1 MKMKAFATIL
11 ALTLLSLATAQKLSA
26 QTAGQSASGTY
37 QFSFEDGYTKTLDF
51 AAETLDGKTSGQMSL
66 TDEASFTI
74 QDVDG
79 TGVKEV
85 TYPGFYLK
93 ADFDGMVVN
102 QNQAVMSGTVRDS
115 SVREFIGQRVL
126 LTVEDNGDNTR
137 VPDKLTWGIYE
148 PVVRN
153 WTPSDAEL
161 KEDPGVGLRWWATDA
176 EVRDDKGYEMPRS
189 EVFDAQTYP
198 VASYAFA
205 DIAKGAGDIK
215 VQS

>member
-11 ALTLLSLATAQKLSA
+11 ALTLLSLASTQKLSA
-26 QTAGQSASGTY
+26 QTAVQSASGSY

-51 AAETLDGKTSGQMSL
+51 DAQNLDGKTSGQMTL
-66 TDEASFTI
+66 TDEASFTV

-85 TYPGFYLK
+85 TYPGFYVK
-93 ADFDGMVVN
+93 ADFDGLVVN
-102 QNQAVMSGTVRDS
+102 QNQAVISGTVRDS

-137 VPDKLTWGIYE
+137 VPDKLTWGIYQ
-148 PVVRN
+148 PVVRD
-153 WTPSDAEL
+153 WTPSDAEW

-176 EVRDDKGYEMPRS
+176 EVKDDRGYQMPRS
-189 EVFDAQTYP
+189 EVFDTQTYP
-198 VASYAFA
+198 VASYDFA
-205 DIAKGAGDIK
+205 DIAKGSGDIK

>member
-26 QTAGQSASGTY
+26 QTSVQSASGTY
-37 QFSFEDGYTKTLDF
+37 QFSFDDGYTKTLDF
-51 AAETLDGKTSGQMSL
+51 DAQNLDGRTSGQMTL
-66 TDEASFTI
+66 TDEAKFTI

-85 TYPGFYLK
+85 TYPGFYVK
-93 ADFDGMVVN
+93 ADFDGLVVN
-102 QNQAVMSGTVRDS
+102 QNQAVMSGIVRDS

-137 VPDKLTWGIYE
+137 VPDKLTWGIYQ
-148 PVVRN
+148 PVVRD
-153 WTPSDAEL
+153 WTPSDAEW

-189 EVFDAQTYP
+189 EVFDTQTYP

>member
-1 MKMKAFATIL
+1 MKMKAFVTIL
-11 ALTLLSLATAQKLSA
+11 ALSFLSLAAAPKLSA
-26 QTAGQSASGTY
+26 QTAGQSASGSY

-51 AAETLDGKTSGQMSL
+51 DAQNLDGKTSGQMTL
-66 TDEASFTI
+66 TDEAEFTV

-85 TYPGFYLK
+85 TYPGFYVK
-93 ADFDGMVVN
+93 ADFDGLVVN
-102 QNQAVMSGTVRDS
+102 QNQAVMSGTVMDS

-137 VPDKLTWGIYE
+137 VPDKLTWGIYQ
-148 PVVRN
+148 PVVRD
-153 WTPSDAEL
+153 WTPSDAEW

-176 EVRDDKGYEMPRS
+176 EVQDDKGYEMPRS
-189 EVFDAQTYP
+189 EVFDTQTYP

>member
-26 QTAGQSASGTY
+26 QTSVQSASGSY
-37 QFSFEDGYTKTLDF
+37 QFSLDDGYTKTLDF
-51 AAETLDGKTSGQMSL
+51 DAQNLDGRTSGQMTL
-66 TDEASFTI
+66 TDEASFTV

-79 TGVKEV
+79 TGVKEE
-85 TYPGFYLK
+85 TYPGFYVK
-93 ADFDGMVVN
+93 ADFDGLVVN

-137 VPDKLTWGIYE
+137 VPDKLTWGIYQ

-153 WTPSDAEL
+153 WTPSDAEW

-189 EVFDAQTYP
+189 EAFDTQTYP
-198 VASYAFA
+198 VSSYAFA